1 MKISFRPMRE
11 DDKPFLAEL
20 YSSTRWD
27 ELQPVPW
34 TDEEKINFL
43 RWQFEA
49 QHTHYTKYFPNARFD
64 LILYKNRPIGRLY
77 IDQREDEI
85 RIVDIAL
92 LPQYRNQGIGAR
104 LIKDVLADATKRGLV
119 VRIHVEHN
127 NPAMNL
133 YDRLGFKKINEE
145 GIYWLM
151 EWKNG

>member
-1 MKISFRPMRE
+1 MKTSFRPMRE
-11 DDKPFLAEL
+11 DDKPFLTEL
-20 YSSTRWD
+20 YISTRWE

-34 TDEEKINFL
+34 ADEEKLNFL
-43 RWQFEA
+43 RWQFDA
-49 QHTHYTKYFPNARFD
+49 QHTHYTQYFPNARFD

-104 LIKDVLADATKRGLV
+104 LIKDVMTDATKHGLA

-127 NPAMNL
+127 NPAMHL

-151 EWKNG
+151 EWKND